1 MYTNHFLYS
10 DISALYYE
18 TIKNELIIFHRT
30 NLIIIRDE
38 LQALY
43 NKYNTQYSLT
53 FDCWTASNQDEYMSI
68 TIHYINE
75 QWQLQSKLIEMKNL
89 IEKHLVKYLLNV
101 LKSCLFEYDIEDK
114 ILSLVF
120 FFFIK

>member
-53 FDCWTASNQDEYMSI
+53 FDC
-68 TIHYINE
+68 
-75 QWQLQSKLIEMKNL
+75 
-89 IEKHLVKYLLNV
+89 
-101 LKSCLFEYDIEDK
+101 
-114 ILSLVF
+114 
-120 FFFIK
+120 